1 LQKRA
6 DKNREKVK
14 YLQADR
20 NKMRDLVDNLKI
32 QLAEKE
38 KENVCLK
45 DKINELRMN
54 NQLLSSQVFV
64 KPNGHTK

>member
-1 LQKRA
+1 
-6 DKNREKVK
+6 
-14 YLQADR
+14 
-20 NKMRDLVDNLKI
+20 MRDLVDNLKI